1 MGNFGKRFIYGMFG
15 AFLGAIIALLA
26 LFWFDQINWTF
37 IAISAAICFV
47 VSFFLG
53 KEAIEILKELAKSM

>member
-1 MGNFGKRFIYGMFG
+1 MDSFGKRFMYGMFG

-37 IAISAAICFV
+37 VSISAAVCFV

-53 KEAIEILKELAKSM
+53 KEAIEVLKEIAKSL